1 MAKKGTIFRNA
12 GELMTLSGVLQK
24 QGRKPLKE
32 DLGVVKK
39 KAFAVEDGKI
49 SWIGNN
55 DKIPKAYKA
64 LKEVDLK
71 KKNVFPGFIDCHTHF
86 VFAGDRKHEF
96 ELRNQGTSYQEIAN
110 KGGGILFTVES
121 TRKASEKKLTEL
133 AQQRVK
139 EHLKQGVTTVE
150 IKSGYGLNLKTE
162 KKMLK
167 AARALKGIQVVTTYL
182 GAHAIPKEMN
192 EESYLETLKEDLKII
207 KKNKLADRVDIF
219 VEKNYFSKEKAK
231 DYLNTA
237 IEMGFKVTIHA
248 DQLNLTGGSDLAVEL
263 KAQSADHV
271 ICLDKKGKKTLAQ
284 SQTVAVLLP
293 AADFYL
299 QCDYPDAR
307 ALIDQGGRVALATD
321 HNPGSSP
328 TQNISFVGLLA
339 RLKMKMSLPEVFAAL
354 TYNGACAL
362 GLENQRGSL
371 TLGKQADF
379 FITEKPWQNFFYSME
394 NHQAEKTYIKGKAV
408 KP

>member
-1 MAKKGTIFRNA
+1 M
-12 GELMTLSGVLQK
+12 
-24 QGRKPLKE
+24 
-32 DLGVVKK
+32 
-39 KAFAVEDGKI
+39 VEEGKI

-55 DKIPKAYKA
+55 TKIPKAYKA
-64 LKEVDLK
+64 FKEVDLK
-71 KKNVFPGFIDCHTHF
+71 NKNVFPGFIDCHTHF

-96 ELRNQGTSYQEIAN
+96 EQRNQGTSYQEIAN

-182 GAHAIPKEMN
+182 GAHAIPKGMN
-192 EESYLETLKEDLKII
+192 EESYLETLKEDLKTI
-207 KKNKLADRVDIF
+207 KKNKLAERVDIF
-219 VEKNYFSKEKAK
+219 VERNYFSKEKAK
-231 DYLNTA
+231 AYLNTA

-271 ICLDKKGKKTLAQ
+271 ICLDEKGKKTLAQ

-339 RLKMKMSLPEVFAAL
+339 RLKMKMSLPEVFTAL

-362 GLENQRGSL
+362 GLENERGSL

-379 FITEKPWQNFFYSME
+379 FVTDKPWQDFFYSME
-394 NHQAEKTYIKGKAV
+394 NHQADKTYIKGKVV